1 MSQQW
6 LRRLSLI
13 AGDASGNGLDLSD
26 LHIKFGVW
34 SATTQSPKHSVIRIY
49 NVADST
55 AVALQQ
61 EFTQVFLQAGYDGS
75 YGQIFAGAIKQ
86 ARKGREN
93 ATDTFVDIVAADSDE
108 AYNWAVVNTTLTAGW
123 SQTSYHR
130 ALMQSMAAY
139 GVSAGYTPEFSA
151 AQLPRGKV
159 IYGAARDHMR
169 LLSQSAGAQWA
180 IIDGKLQVVR
190 VNDYIPGQTIVL
202 TSATGMVGMPVQTVD
217 GIVVKSLLNPNIVPG
232 RQIQLD
238 NASIQGAQISVDYTA
253 VNYFP
258 STDADGFYKVYAVH
272 QSGDTRGQDFYT
284 DLICTAVNG
293 TQPLSSTYT
302 NAVVNGQS

>member
-1 MSQQW
+1 MAQQW
-6 LRRLSLI
+6 IRRISLI
-13 AGDASGNGLDLSD
+13 VGDASGNGLDLSA
-26 LHIKFGVW
+26 LHIKFNVW
-34 SATTQSPKHSVIRIY
+34 SATTQSPKHAMSRIY
-49 NVADST
+49 NVADAT

-75 YGQIFAGAIKQ
+75 YGQIFSGAIKQ

-93 ATDTFVDIVAADSDE
+93 ATDTFVDIVAADSDQ
-108 AYNWAVVNTTLTAGW
+108 AYNWAVVNTTLAAGW
-123 SQTSYHR
+123 SLTNYHL
-130 ALMQSMAAY
+130 ALMQSMATY
-139 GVSAGYTPEFSA
+139 GVTAGYTTQFSSVK
-151 AQLPRGKV
+151 LPRGKV
-159 IYGAARDHMR
+159 IYGPARDHMR
-169 LLSQSAGAQWA
+169 LLSQSAGAQWT
-180 IIDGKLQVVR
+180 IIDGKLQLVR

-202 TSATGMVGMPVQTVD
+202 TSATGMIGMPVQTVD

-272 QSGDTRGQDFYT
+272 QNGDTRGQDFYT

>member
-1 MSQQW
+1 MAQQW
-6 LRRLSLI
+6 IRRISLI
-13 AGDASGNGLDLSD
+13 VGDASGNGLDLSA
-26 LHIKFGVW
+26 LHIKFNVW
-34 SATTQSPKHSVIRIY
+34 SATTQSPKHAMIRIY
-49 NVADST
+49 NVADAT

-75 YGQIFAGAIKQ
+75 YGQIFSGAIKQ

-93 ATDTFVDIVAADSDE
+93 ATDTFVDIVAADSDQ
-108 AYNWAVVNTTLTAGW
+108 AYNWAVVNKTLAAGW
-123 SQTSYHR
+123 SLTNYHL
-130 ALMQSMAAY
+130 ALMQSMATY
-139 GVSAGYTPEFSA
+139 GVTAGYTTQFSSVK
-151 AQLPRGKV
+151 LPRGKV
-159 IYGAARDHMR
+159 IYGPARDHMR
-169 LLSQSAGAQWA
+169 LLSQSAGAQWT
-180 IIDGKLQVVR
+180 IIDGKLQLVR

-202 TSATGMVGMPVQTVD
+202 TSATGMIGMPVQTVD

-272 QSGDTRGQDFYT
+272 QNGDTRGQDFYT